1 MQSPTPPQ
9 APLLSQNLP
18 CIRFL
23 GNTGSVLH
31 LRSTGVGHMLVS
43 FLLGVLLSE
52 LGLRGAAVGL

>member
-1 MQSPTPPQ
+1 M
-9 APLLSQNLP
+9 
-18 CIRFL
+18 
-23 GNTGSVLH
+23 H